1 MKKIILLLTCMFG
14 ISVFS
19 QIKVLKNETLVEI
32 GKDNSVGLYKKDDK
46 FTINY
51 QDLNTANLNTFRSF
65 SFQNMNKDVEGL
77 YKMITDGFIDSPEGN
92 IVLELPNDI
101 IELHYEKNYGQPT
114 VQFIQ
119 YINKN
124 KKYVGKSQFLNKKQ
138 VDKVFGRTNGKSSLY
153 DRPGMKTNTAQTTA
167 ATTNTMST
175 AIPLNDTPTKTAT
188 SSSQKNK
195 KYKK

>member
-1 MKKIILLLTCMFG
+1 MRKIILLFTCLFG
-14 ISVFS
+14 ISAFS

-32 GKDNSVGLYKKDDK
+32 GKDNAVGLYKKDDR

-65 SFQNMNKDVEGL
+65 SFQNLNKDVSGL
-77 YKMITDGFIDSPEGN
+77 YEMISNGFIDAPEGN

-101 IELHYEKNYGQPT
+101 IELHFEKNYGTPT

-124 KKYVGKSQFLNKKQ
+124 KKYVGKSQLLNKKQ
-138 VDKVFGRTNGKSSLY
+138 VDKIFGRSNGKFTLY
-153 DRPGMKTNTAQTTA
+153 EKSAPVNNVNNMNNVHQQQPTNTA
-167 ATTNTMST
+167 ST
-175 AIPLNDTPTKTAT
+175 ATPVQPNSKD
-188 SSSQKNK
+188 K
-195 KYKK
+195 KRR

>member
-1 MKKIILLLTCMFG
+1 MRKIILLFTCLFG
-14 ISVFS
+14 ISAFS

-32 GKDNSVGLYKKDDK
+32 GKDNAVGLYKKDDK

-65 SFQNMNKDVEGL
+65 SFQNLNKDVSGL
-77 YKMITDGFIDSPEGN
+77 YEIISNGFIDIPEGN

-101 IELHYEKNYGQPT
+101 IELHFEKNYGTPT

-124 KKYVGKSQFLNKKQ
+124 KKYVGKSQLLNKKQ
-138 VDKVFGRTNGKSSLY
+138 IDKIFGRSNGKFTLY
-153 DRPGMKTNTAQTTA
+153 EKPAPANNANNMNNGHQQQPTN
-167 ATTNTMST
+167 NTST
-175 AIPLNDTPTKTAT
+175 ANAVQPNSKD
-188 SSSQKNK
+188 K
-195 KYKK
+195 KRR

>member
-1 MKKIILLLTCMFG
+1 MFG
-14 ISVFS
+14 ISAFA

-65 SFQNMNKDVEGL
+65 SFQNLNKDVSGL
-77 YKMITDGFIDSPEGN
+77 YELIANGFIDAPESN

-101 IELHYEKNYGQPT
+101 IELHFEKNYGTPT

-124 KKYVGKSQFLNKKQ
+124 KKYVGKSQLLNKKQ
-138 VDKVFGRTNGKSSLY
+138 IDKIFGKANGKSALY
-153 DRPGMKTNTAQTTA
+153 EKP
-167 ATTNTMST
+167 ATMNNINSANQATST
-175 AIPLNDTPTKTAT
+175 ASTAT
-188 SSSQKNK
+188 PATNSKDK
-195 KYKK
+195 KSKK

>member
-1 MKKIILLLTCMFG
+1 MRKIILLLTCMFG

-65 SFQNMNKDVEGL
+65 SFQNLDGDVSGL
-77 YKMITDGFIDSPEGN
+77 YNIITSGFVDTPEGN
-92 IVLELPNDI
+92 VVLELPNDI
-101 IELHYEKNYGQPT
+101 IELHYEKNFGQPT

-138 VDKVFGRTNGKSSLY
+138 LDKIFGKSNGKAASY
-153 DRPGMKTNTAQTTA
+153 EKPATMNNNPGRQQTNTASNLPA
-167 ATTNTMST
+167 SNNASG
-175 AIPLNDTPTKTAT
+175 KG
-188 SSSQKNK
+188 K
-195 KYKK
+195 KPRK

>member
-1 MKKIILLLTCMFG
+1 MFG

-19 QIKVLKNETLVEI
+19 QIKVLKNESLVEI
-32 GKDNSVGLYKKDDK
+32 GKDNSVGLYKKENN

-51 QDLNTANLNTFRSF
+51 QDLNTSNLNTFRSF
-65 SFQNMNKDVEGL
+65 SFQNLNGDVSGL
-77 YKMITDGFIDSPEGN
+77 YELITNGFINTPESN

-124 KKYVGKSQFLNKKQ
+124 KKYVGKSQFLTRKQ
-138 VDKVFGRTNGKSSLY
+138 VDKIFGKANGKSALY
-153 DRPGMKTNTAQTTA
+153 DKPATMHNINAAKSSSTASTA
-167 ATTNTMST
+167 APASNGK
-175 AIPLNDTPTKTAT
+175 D
-188 SSSQKNK
+188 K
-195 KYKK
+195 KARK

>member
-1 MKKIILLLTCMFG
+1 LFG
-14 ISVFS
+14 ISAFA

-46 FTINY
+46 FTVNY

-65 SFQNMNKDVEGL
+65 SFQNLNKDVSGL
-77 YKMITDGFIDSPEGN
+77 YELIANGFIDAPESN

-101 IELHYEKNYGQPT
+101 IELHFEKNYGTPT

-124 KKYVGKSQFLNKKQ
+124 KKYVGKSQLLNKKQ
-138 VDKVFGRTNGKSSLY
+138 IDKIFGKANGKSALY
-153 DRPGMKTNTAQTTA
+153 EKP
-167 ATTNTMST
+167 ATMNNINSANQATST
-175 AIPLNDTPTKTAT
+175 ASTAT
-188 SSSQKNK
+188 PATNSKDK
-195 KYKK
+195 KSKK

>member
-1 MKKIILLLTCMFG
+1 MRKIILLFTCLFG
-14 ISVFS
+14 ISAFS

-32 GKDNSVGLYKKDDK
+32 GKDNSVGLYKKEDK

-65 SFQNMNKDVEGL
+65 SFQNLNKDVSGL
-77 YKMITDGFIDSPEGN
+77 YELIINGFIDAPESN

-101 IELHYEKNYGQPT
+101 IELHFEKNFGQPT

-138 VDKVFGRTNGKSSLY
+138 VDKIFGKSNGKSATY
-153 DRPGMKTNTAQTTA
+153 EKPGTMNNINSANQSTNTA
-167 ATTNTMST
+167 ST
-175 AIPLNDTPTKTAT
+175 AVPAANGKD
-188 SSSQKNK
+188 K
-195 KYKK
+195 KSKK

>member
-1 MKKIILLLTCMFG
+1 MRKIILLFTCMFG

-32 GKDNSVGLYKKDDK
+32 GKDNSVGLYKKDDQ

-51 QDLNTANLNTFRSF
+51 QDLNTSNLNTIRSF
-65 SFQNMNKDVEGL
+65 SFLNLNADVEGL
-77 YKMITDGFIDSPEGN
+77 YKMISDGFIDPPVGN
-92 IVLELPNDI
+92 ITLELPNDI

-124 KKYVGKSQFLNKKQ
+124 RKYVGKSQFLNKKQ
-138 VDKVFGRTNGKSSLY
+138 VDKVFGKSTGKSALY
-153 DRPGMKTNTAQTTA
+153 DRPPAAANNTNSSKVSPTTGGK
-167 ATTNTMST
+167 
-175 AIPLNDTPTKTAT
+175 D
-188 SSSQKNK
+188 K
-195 KYKK
+195 KSRK

>member
-1 MKKIILLLTCMFG
+1 MRKIILLLTCMFG

-32 GKDNSVGLYKKDDK
+32 GKDNSVGLYKKDDR

-65 SFQNMNKDVEGL
+65 SFQDLNGDVSDLYNLIVGGL
-77 YKMITDGFIDSPEGN
+77 TVTPEAN
-92 IVLELPNDI
+92 VVLELPNDI
-101 IELHYEKNYGQPT
+101 IELHYEKNFGQPT

-124 KKYVGKSQFLNKKQ
+124 RKYVGKSQFLNKKQ
-138 VDKVFGRTNGKSSLY
+138 VDKIFGKSTGKSASY
-153 DRPGMKTNTAQTTA
+153 EKHATNPVNNTAKQPA
-167 ATTNTMST
+167 
-175 AIPLNDTPTKTAT
+175 P
-188 SSSQKNK
+188 SSNANK
-195 KYKK
+195 GKKPRK